1 MPEVILTA
9 SGAPGRDALN
19 SSVSGCSQTGLTSSR
34 ENPMQHQLLLDYE
47 FATMQHGY
55 VVRALIKL
63 EGQAPPTTGART
75 PLNLSLVLDR
85 SGSMHGE
92 KLAAARDAAAFLV
105 RRLAPE
111 DRVTVVA
118 YDGDVHTVADEHTPR
133 AAVAHLIQQIE
144 PGGSTNLSGG
154 WLRGREL
161 VAALAR
167 GEKRGMN
174 RVLLLTDGQANMGIT
189 DPQKLTGLCAT
200 AARSGVT
207 TSTVGFGADY
217 DEALLRA
224 MADAGNGNTYYIE
237 RPDQAPGVFE
247 EEIEGLLSLAAQ
259 NVAVEV
265 RPSDSVQLTT
275 VWHDYPSTPIPGGRR
290 IEIGDIYARE
300 PKALIVEFFVPTP
313 GEIADADIAAVRV
326 TADVLTADGGV
337 VHQAVTLPIRAP
349 LSTAGHSDPVVQEEL
364 LLVKTARAR
373 EESLR
378 RREEGDSGGASDV
391 LREMAA
397 ELRAC
402 SMSASPM
409 VSEQAADLD
418 AMATRLDDAQFDA
431 ADAKYV
437 AQRAYNVH
445 RAKRQY
451 EEKLQRK
458 PRR

>member
-1 MPEVILTA
+1 MK
-9 SGAPGRDALN
+9 
-19 SSVSGCSQTGLTSSR
+19 
-34 ENPMQHQLLLDYE
+34 HQLLLDYE
-47 FATMQHGY
+47 FVTTQHGY
-55 VVRALIKL
+55 VVRALIRL
-63 EGQAPPTTGART
+63 EGQAPATAGARV
-75 PLNLSLVLDR
+75 PLNISLVLDR

-111 DRVTVVA
+111 DVITVVA
-118 YDGDVHTVADEHTPR
+118 YDGDVHTIADEHTPR
-133 AAVAHLIQQIE
+133 AAVAQLIQQIE

-161 VAALAR
+161 VAGRAR
-167 GEKRGMN
+167 GDKRGMN
-174 RVLLLTDGQANMGIT
+174 RVLLLTDGQVNIGIT
-189 DPQKLTGLCAT
+189 DPQKLTGLAAT
-200 AARSGVT
+200 AARTGVT

-224 MADAGNGNTYYIE
+224 MADAGAGNTYYIE

-265 RPSDSVQLTT
+265 RPSDAVRLTT
-275 VWHDYPSTPIPGGRR
+275 IWHDYPSTPIPHGQR

-300 PKALIVEFFVPTP
+300 PKSLIIELFVPSSGKT
-313 GEIADADIAAVRV
+313 ADADIADLDIADLDIATVRV

-337 VHQAVTLPIRAP
+337 THQVITIAVRSP
-349 LSTAGHSDPVVQEEL
+349 LSRAGHSDPSVQEEF

-378 RREEGDSGGASDV
+378 RREGGDSEGASEV
-391 LREMAA
+391 LREMAS

-402 SMSASPM
+402 AMPESPM
-409 VSEQAADLD
+409 LSEQRADLE
-418 AMATRLDDAQFDA
+418 AMAVRLDDASFDA

-437 AQRAYNVH
+437 AQRAYNAH
-445 RAKRQY
+445 RAKRKY
-451 EEKLQRK
+451 EDKL
-458 PRR
+458 RRG

>member
-1 MPEVILTA
+1 MK
-9 SGAPGRDALN
+9 
-19 SSVSGCSQTGLTSSR
+19 
-34 ENPMQHQLLLDYE
+34 HQLLLDYE
-47 FATMQHGY
+47 FVTTQHGY
-55 VVRALIKL
+55 VVRALIRL
-63 EGQAPPTTGART
+63 EGQAPATDSARA

-105 RRLAPE
+105 RRLSPE

-118 YDGDVHTVADEHTPR
+118 YDGDVHTIADAHTPR
-133 AAVAHLIQQIE
+133 AAVAPLIQQIE

-161 VAALAR
+161 VAARSR

-174 RVLLLTDGQANMGIT
+174 RVLLLTDGRANMGIT
-189 DPQKLTGLCAT
+189 DAQKLTGLCASASRT
-200 AARSGVT
+200 GVT
-207 TSTVGFGADY
+207 TTTVGFGADY

-224 MADAGNGNTYYIE
+224 MADAGGGNTYYIE

-259 NVAVEV
+259 NVAIEV
-265 RPSDSVQLTT
+265 RPSDAVQLTT
-275 VWHDYPSTPIPGGRR
+275 VWHDYPSTPIPEGRR

-300 PKALIVEFFVPTP
+300 PKSLIVEFFVPTL
-313 GEIADADIAAVRV
+313 GDTNDADIASVRV

-337 VHQAVTLPIRAP
+337 THQVVTIPVRSP
-349 LSTAGHSDPVVQEEL
+349 LSATGHSDPTVQEEL

-378 RREEGDSGGASDV
+378 RREEGDVDGAGNV

-402 SMSASPM
+402 AAPESPL
-409 VSEQAADLD
+409 VSEQAEDLD
-418 AMATRLDDAQFDA
+418 SMAARLEESQFDA
-431 ADAKYV
+431 ADAKYL
-437 AQRAYNVH
+437 AQRAYNTH

-451 EEKLQRK
+451 EEKL
-458 PRR
+458 RRRPGTK

>member
-1 MPEVILTA
+1 MK
-9 SGAPGRDALN
+9 
-19 SSVSGCSQTGLTSSR
+19 
-34 ENPMQHQLLLDYE
+34 HQLLLDYE
-47 FATMQHGY
+47 FVTTQHGY

-63 EGQAPPTTGART
+63 EGQAPPATGVRA

-111 DRVTVVA
+111 DRVSIVV
-118 YDGDVHTVADEHTPR
+118 YDGDVHTIADEHTPR
-133 AAVAHLIQQIE
+133 GAVAHLIQQVE

-161 VAALAR
+161 VAAHAR
-167 GEKRGMN
+167 GGKRGMN

-189 DPQKLTGLCAT
+189 DPQKLTGLAAT
-200 AARSGVT
+200 AARTGVT

-224 MADAGNGNTYYIE
+224 MADAGGGNTYYIE

-259 NVAVEV
+259 NVAIEI
-265 RPSDSVQLTT
+265 RPSDAVQLTT
-275 VWHDYPSTPIPGGRR
+275 VWHDYPSTPVPHGRR
-290 IEIGDIYARE
+290 VEIGDIYARE
-300 PKALIVEFFVPTP
+300 PKSLMLEFFVPTLGDEP
-313 GEIADADIAAVRV
+313 DADIASLRI

-337 VHQAVTLPIRAP
+337 THQLVTVPIRSP
-349 LSTAGHSDPVVQEEL
+349 LSSSGHRDPVVQEEL

-378 RREEGDSGGASDV
+378 RREDGDNDGASHV
-391 LREMAA
+391 LREMAS

-402 SMSASPM
+402 AAPDSELLVEQ
-409 VSEQAADLD
+409 VSDLE
-418 AMATRLDDAQFDA
+418 AMAERLDEATFDA

-437 AQRAYNVH
+437 AQRAYNAH
-445 RAKRQY
+445 RAKRGY
-451 EEKLQRK
+451 EGKL
-458 PRR
+458 RRG

>member
-1 MPEVILTA
+1 MK
-9 SGAPGRDALN
+9 
-19 SSVSGCSQTGLTSSR
+19 
-34 ENPMQHQLLLDYE
+34 HKLLLDYE
-47 FATMQHGY
+47 LVTTQHGY
-55 VVRALIKL
+55 VVRALITL
-63 EGQAPPTTGART
+63 EGQEPATTGART

-161 VAALAR
+161 VAAQAR
-167 GEKRGMN
+167 GDRRAMN

-189 DPQKLTGLCAT
+189 DPQQLTGLCAS
-200 AARSGVT
+200 AARTGVT
-207 TSTVGFGADY
+207 TTTVGFGADY

-224 MADAGNGNTYYIE
+224 MADAGSGNTYYIE

-265 RPSDSVQLTT
+265 RPSEAVQLTT
-275 VWHDYPSTPIPGGRR
+275 VWHDYPSTPIPHGRR

-300 PKALIVEFFVPTP
+300 PKSLLVEFFVPA
-313 GEIADADIAAVRV
+313 ADDTADVDIASVRV

-337 VHQAVTLPIRAP
+337 THQTVTLPVRSP
-349 LSTAGHSDPVVQEEL
+349 LSAAGHGDPTVQEEL

-378 RREEGDSGGASDV
+378 RRENGDSGGASSV
-391 LREMAA
+391 LREMAS

-402 SMSASPM
+402 APAESALLGEQ
-409 VSEQAADLD
+409 VSDLE
-418 AMATRLDDAQFDA
+418 AMAERLEEASFDA

-437 AQRAYNVH
+437 AQRAYNAH

-451 EEKLQRK
+451 EDKL
-458 PRR
+458 RRR

>member
-1 MPEVILTA
+1 MK
-9 SGAPGRDALN
+9 
-19 SSVSGCSQTGLTSSR
+19 
-34 ENPMQHQLLLDYE
+34 HQLLLDYE
-47 FATMQHGY
+47 FVTTQHGY
-55 VVRALIKL
+55 AVRALITL
-63 EGQAPPTTGART
+63 EGQAPATTGARV

-118 YDGDVHTVADEHTPR
+118 YDGDVMTVADEHTPR

-161 VAALAR
+161 VAARAEKAR
-167 GEKRGMN
+167 KGAMN

-189 DPQKLTGLCAT
+189 DPQKLTGLCAS
-200 AARSGVT
+200 AARTGVT
-207 TSTVGFGADY
+207 TTTVGFGADY

-224 MADAGNGNTYYIE
+224 MADAGGGSTYYIE

-259 NVAVEV
+259 NVAIEV
-265 RPSDSVQLTT
+265 RPSNAVQLTT
-275 VWHDYPSTPIPGGRR
+275 VWHDYPSTPIPHGRR
-290 IEIGDIYARE
+290 IEVGDIYARE
-300 PKALIVEFFVPTP
+300 PKSLLLEFFVPTL
-313 GEIADADIAAVRV
+313 GDTAGAGDADIAALRV
-326 TADVLTADGGV
+326 TADVLTAEGGV
-337 VHQAVTLPIRAP
+337 AHQTVTLPVRSP
-349 LSTAGHSDPVVQEEL
+349 LSPAGQSDPVVQEEL

-378 RREEGDSGGASDV
+378 RREAGDDDAAGDV
-391 LREMAA
+391 LRGMAA

-402 SMSASPM
+402 PTSTSPLI
-409 VSEQAADLD
+409 SEQAADLET
-418 AMATRLDDAQFDA
+418 MALRLEQARFDS

-437 AQRAYNVH
+437 AQRAYNTH

-451 EEKLQRK
+451 EDKL
-458 PRR
+458 RRR

>member
-1 MPEVILTA
+1 MK
-9 SGAPGRDALN
+9 
-19 SSVSGCSQTGLTSSR
+19 
-34 ENPMQHQLLLDYE
+34 HQLLLDYE
-47 FATMQHGY
+47 FVTTQHGY
-55 VVRALIKL
+55 VVRALIRL
-63 EGQAPPTTGART
+63 EGQAPAATGVRA

-111 DRVTVVA
+111 DRVSIVV
-118 YDGDVHTVADEHTPR
+118 YDGDVHTIADEHTPR
-133 AAVAHLIQQIE
+133 ASVAHLIQQIE

-161 VAALAR
+161 VAAHAR
-167 GEKRGMN
+167 GAKRGMN

-189 DPQKLTGLCAT
+189 DPQKLTGLAAT
-200 AARSGVT
+200 AARTGVT

-224 MADAGNGNTYYIE
+224 MADAGGGNTYYIE

-259 NVAVEV
+259 NVAIEI
-265 RPSDSVQLTT
+265 RPSNAVQLTT
-275 VWHDYPSTPIPGGRR
+275 VWHDYPSTPVPHGRR
-290 IEIGDIYARE
+290 VEIGDIYACE
-300 PKALIVEFFVPTP
+300 PKSLMLEFFVPTLGDAP
-313 GEIADADIAAVRV
+313 DADIASLRI

-337 VHQAVTLPIRAP
+337 THQLVTVPIRSP
-349 LSTAGHSDPVVQEEL
+349 LSSSGHRDPVVQEEL

-378 RREEGDSGGASDV
+378 RREDGDHSGASHV
-391 LREMAA
+391 LREM
-397 ELRAC
+397 
-402 SMSASPM
+402 
-409 VSEQAADLD
+409 VSELLACAPAESELLGEQVSDLV
-418 AMATRLDDAQFDA
+418 AMAERLDEASFDA

-437 AQRAYNVH
+437 AQRAYNAH
-445 RAKRQY
+445 RAKRGY
-451 EEKLQRK
+451 EGKL
-458 PRR
+458 RRG

>member
-1 MPEVILTA
+1 MK
-9 SGAPGRDALN
+9 
-19 SSVSGCSQTGLTSSR
+19 
-34 ENPMQHQLLLDYE
+34 HQLLLDYE
-47 FATMQHGY
+47 FVTTQHGY
-55 VVRALIKL
+55 VVRALIRL
-63 EGQAPPTTGART
+63 EGQTPPTAAART
-75 PLNLSLVLDR
+75 PLNISLVLDR

-133 AAVAHLIQQIE
+133 AAVAQLISQME

-161 VAALAR
+161 VAASASASAN
-167 GEKRGMN
+167 GNAGKRAMN
-174 RVLLLTDGQANMGIT
+174 RVLLLTDGRANMGIT
-189 DPQKLTGLCAT
+189 DPQKLIGLAAS
-200 AARSGVT
+200 AARTGVT
-207 TSTVGFGADY
+207 TTTVGFGADY

-265 RPSDSVQLTT
+265 CPSDAVQLTT
-275 VWHDYPSTPIPGGRR
+275 VWHDYPSTPIPDGRR

-300 PKALIVEFFVPTP
+300 PKSLIVEFFVPTLGDSP
-313 GEIADADIAAVRV
+313 DADIAAVRI

-337 VHQAVTLPIRAP
+337 THQAISMPIRSP
-349 LSTAGHSDPVVQEEL
+349 LSPAGHDDPTVQEEL

-378 RREEGDSGGASDV
+378 RRSAGDAEGAGAV
-391 LREMAA
+391 LREMAS
-397 ELRAC
+397 ELRA
-402 SMSASPM
+402 SAPSDSAL
-409 VSEQAADLD
+409 VTEQAADLD
-418 AMATRLDDAQFDA
+418 TMAARLEESRFDA

-437 AQRAYNVH
+437 AQRAYNTH
-445 RAKRQY
+445 RAKHAY
-451 EEKLQRK
+451 EEKLRR
-458 PRR
+458 PRA

>member
-1 MPEVILTA
+1 MK
-9 SGAPGRDALN
+9 
-19 SSVSGCSQTGLTSSR
+19 
-34 ENPMQHQLLLDYE
+34 HQLLLDYE
-47 FATMQHGY
+47 FVTTQHGY
-55 VVRALIKL
+55 VVRALIRL
-63 EGQAPPTTGART
+63 EGQAPPSTGART

-92 KLAAARDAAAFLV
+92 KLAAARDAAVFLV

-111 DRVTVVA
+111 DVVTVVA
-118 YDGDVHTVADEHTPR
+118 YDGDVHTIADEHTPR
-133 AAVAHLIQQIE
+133 GAVAHLIQQIE

-161 VAALAR
+161 VAAHSR

-189 DPQKLTGLCAT
+189 DPQKLTGLAAT
-200 AARSGVT
+200 AARTGVT

-224 MADAGNGNTYYIE
+224 MADAGKGNTYYIE

-259 NVAVEV
+259 NVAVEI
-265 RPSDSVQLTT
+265 RPSDAVQLTT
-275 VWHDYPSTPIPGGRR
+275 VWHDYPSTPIPHGRR
-290 IEIGDIYARE
+290 IEVGDVYARE
-300 PKALIVEFFVPTP
+300 PKSLLVELFVPTS
-313 GEIADADIAAVRV
+313 GDTADADIASLRI
-326 TADVLTADGGV
+326 TADVLTAEGGV
-337 VHQAVTLPIRAP
+337 THQVITVPVRAP
-349 LSTAGHSDPVVQEEL
+349 LSATGHSDPTVQEEL

-378 RREEGDSGGASDV
+378 RRENGDEAGAGSV
-391 LREMAA
+391 LRVMAS

-402 SMSASPM
+402 APPESLLVA
-409 VSEQAADLD
+409 EQAADLET
-418 AMATRLDDAQFDA
+418 MAERIEESQFDA
-431 ADAKYV
+431 ADAKYL
-437 AQRAYNVH
+437 AQRAYNAH

-451 EEKLQRK
+451 EEKLRRR
-458 PRR
+458 PRG

>member
-1 MPEVILTA
+1 MK
-9 SGAPGRDALN
+9 
-19 SSVSGCSQTGLTSSR
+19 
-34 ENPMQHQLLLDYE
+34 HQLLLDYE
-47 FATMQHGY
+47 FVTTQHGY
-55 VVRALIKL
+55 VVRALVKL
-63 EGQAPPTTGART
+63 EGQAPAATGARA

-92 KLAAARDAAAFLV
+92 KLAAARDAAAFLG

-111 DRVTVVA
+111 DTVTVVA
-118 YDGDVHTVADEHTPR
+118 YDGDVHTIADEHTPR

-161 VAALAR
+161 IAAHSR

-189 DPQKLTGLCAT
+189 DPQKLTGLAAT
-200 AARSGVT
+200 AARTGVT

-224 MADAGNGNTYYIE
+224 MADAGGGNTYYIE

-259 NVAVEV
+259 NVAVEI
-265 RPSDSVQLTT
+265 RPSDAVQLTT
-275 VWHDYPSTPIPGGRR
+275 IWHDYPSTPVPHGRR
-290 IEIGDIYARE
+290 VEIGDIYARE
-300 PKALIVEFFVPTP
+300 PKSLMLEFLVPTLGDTP
-313 GEIADADIAAVRV
+313 DADIASLQI

-337 VHQAVTLPIRAP
+337 THQVVMVPIRSP
-349 LSTAGHSDPVVQEEL
+349 LSASGHRDPVVQEEL

-378 RREEGDSGGASDV
+378 RREHGDNSGASDI
-391 LREMAA
+391 LREMVS

-402 SMSASPM
+402 APAESALL
-409 VSEQAADLD
+409 SEQAGDLE
-418 AMATRLDDAQFDA
+418 AMALRLEEQSFDA

-437 AQRAYNVH
+437 AQRAYNTH
-445 RAKRQY
+445 RAKRGY
-451 EEKLQRK
+451 EDKL
-458 PRR
+458 RRG

>member
-1 MPEVILTA
+1 MK
-9 SGAPGRDALN
+9 
-19 SSVSGCSQTGLTSSR
+19 
-34 ENPMQHQLLLDYE
+34 HQILLDYE
-47 FATMQHGY
+47 FVTTQHGY

-63 EGQAPPTTGART
+63 EGQSPATTGART
-75 PLNLSLVLDR
+75 PLNISLVLDR

-118 YDGDVHTVADEHTPR
+118 YDGDVHTVADEHTSR

-161 VAALAR
+161 VAAFAR

-174 RVLLLTDGQANMGIT
+174 RILLLTDGQANIGIT
-189 DPQKLTGLCAT
+189 DRQQLTGL
-200 AARSGVT
+200 AAAASRAGVT
-207 TSTVGFGADY
+207 TTTVGFGADY
-217 DEALLRA
+217 DEGLLRA
-224 MADAGNGNTYYIE
+224 MADAGSGNTYYIE

-265 RPSDSVQLTT
+265 RPSDAVQLTT
-275 VWHDYPSTPIPGGRR
+275 VWHDYPSTPIPQGRR

-300 PKALIVEFFVPTP
+300 PKSLILEFFVPTLGDAP
-313 GEIADADIAAVRV
+313 DADIASVRV
-326 TADVLTADGGV
+326 TADVLTADGSV
-337 VHQAVTLPIRAP
+337 KHQVITLPVRSP
-349 LSTAGHSDPVVQEEL
+349 LSTAGHSDPVIEEEM

-378 RREEGDSGGASDV
+378 RREDGDIGGASSV
-391 LREMAA
+391 LREMAS
-397 ELRAC
+397 ELRCCA
-402 SMSASPM
+402 MADSATL
-409 VSEQAADLD
+409 SEQVADLD
-418 AMATRLDDAQFDA
+418 AMAMRMDEAQFDA

-437 AQRAYNVH
+437 AQRAYNAH

-451 EEKLQRK
+451 EEKLQRRK
-458 PRR
+458 

>member
-1 MPEVILTA
+1 MK
-9 SGAPGRDALN
+9 
-19 SSVSGCSQTGLTSSR
+19 
-34 ENPMQHQLLLDYE
+34 HQLLLDYE
-47 FATMQHGY
+47 FVTTRHGY
-55 VVRALIKL
+55 VVRALIRL
-63 EGQAPPTTGART
+63 EGQAPATSGVRV

-118 YDGDVHTVADEHTPR
+118 YDGDVLTVADEHAPR
-133 AAVAHLIQQIE
+133 AAVAHLIQQVE

-161 VAALAR
+161 VAALAEEGR
-167 GEKRGMN
+167 KGAMN

-189 DPQKLTGLCAT
+189 DPQTLTGLCAS
-200 AARSGVT
+200 AARAGVT
-207 TSTVGFGADY
+207 TTTVGFGADY

-224 MADAGNGNTYYIE
+224 MADAGGGSTYYIE

-259 NVAVEV
+259 NVAIEV
-265 RPSDSVQLTT
+265 RPSEAVQLTT
-275 VWHDYPSTPIPGGRR
+275 IWHDYPSTPIPHGRR
-290 IEIGDIYARE
+290 IELGDIYARE
-300 PKALIVEFFVPTP
+300 PKSLILEFFVPTL
-313 GEIADADIAAVRV
+313 GDTAGVDKATDADIASLRV
-326 TADVLTADGGV
+326 TADVLTAEGGV
-337 VHQAVTLPIRAP
+337 THQTVTLPVRSP
-349 LSTAGHSDPVVQEEL
+349 LSAAGHSDPVVQEEL

-378 RREEGDSGGASDV
+378 RREDGDSSGASDV
-391 LREMAA
+391 LREMAS

-402 SMSASPM
+402 PMSGSPM
-409 VSEQAADLD
+409 LSEQAADLD
-418 AMATRLDDAQFDA
+418 TMALRLEHSQFDA

-437 AQRAYNVH
+437 AQRAYNTH

-458 PRR
+458 PGGKR